1 MHPYERFEAWRRAHA
16 LALAVHGA
24 TEEWP
29 SDERYGLVAQIRRAA
44 FSVPANIV
52 EGGARRGPKE
62 FRKFLDVS
70 WAPLAEVGYTL
81 HYAYDLG
88 YLSAESYAKLEELRA
103 AAGRPLYA
111 LLRAMG

>member
-24 TEEWP
+24 TKEWP
-29 SDERYGLVAQIRRAA
+29 PDERYGLTSQIRRAA

-52 EGGARRGPKE
+52 EGRARRGSKE
-62 FRKFLDVS
+62 FRRFLDIS
-70 WAPLAEVGYTL
+70 WASLAEVGYTL
-81 HYAYDLG
+81 RYAHDLG
-88 YLSAESYAKLEELRA
+88 YLSAESYARLEELRA
-103 AAGRPLYA
+103 ATGRPLYA